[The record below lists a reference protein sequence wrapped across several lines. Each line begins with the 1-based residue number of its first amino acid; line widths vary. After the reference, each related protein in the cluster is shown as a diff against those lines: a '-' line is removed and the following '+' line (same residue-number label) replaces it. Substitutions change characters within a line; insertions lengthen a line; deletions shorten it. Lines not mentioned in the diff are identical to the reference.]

1 MDELLEEIEYEI
13 TLLIKS
19 GFYDNEEINEIIEEQ
34 FIDENL
40 NKYKINNIINNKNI
54 EYEKSINKENLEY
67 FNKLEQT
74 FNILTEK
81 HEIVCIHNAGFE
93 FEEGVNDAIEIYT
106 HLFNNKYTPKGFVF
120 YTFTDI
126 EYAIETNELFLSFGD
141 YKQDKN
147 LALTIGKQIKKT
159 LEENNLTVIWD
170 ENIDEQIQIKPF
182 NWMKKFDET
191 KTYEMEGSVDSYIK
205 LHETP

>member
-1 MDELLEEIEYEI
+1 MDKLLKEIEYEI

-19 GFYDNEEINEIIEEQ
+19 GFYDNEEINEIIKEQ

-40 NKYKINNIINNKNI
+40 NKYNINEIINNKTI
-54 EYEKSINKENLEY
+54 KHEKILNEEKEEF
-67 FNKLEQT
+67 FNKLEKT
-74 FNILTEK
+74 FNTLTQK
-81 HEIVCIHNAGFE
+81 NEIVCIHNAGFE

-106 HLFNNKYTPKGFVF
+106 HLFNNNYTPKGFVF

-147 LALTIGKQIKKT
+147 LALEIGKQIKKT
-159 LEENNLTVIWD
+159 LEENNLTVIWN
-170 ENIDEQIQIKPF
+170 ESIDEQIQIKPF
-182 NWMKKFDET
+182 KWIKSFNDKN
-191 KTYEMEGSVDSYIK
+191 TYEMEGSVETYIK
-205 LHETP
+205 LHKNP

>member
-13 TLLIKS
+13 TTLIKS
-19 GFYDNEEINEIIEEQ
+19 GFYNTEEINEIIEEQ

-40 NKYKINNIINNKNI
+40 EKYKINKIIKNKTI
-54 EYEKSINKENLEY
+54 ECEKEIKEENLK
-67 FNKLEQT
+67 FFKNLENT
-74 FNILTEK
+74 FNTLTQK

-126 EYAIETNELFLSFGD
+126 EYAIEENELFLSFGD
-141 YKQDKN
+141 YKQDTK
-147 LALTIGKQIKKT
+147 LALDIGKQIKKT
-159 LEENNLTVIWD
+159 LEENNLTVIWN

-182 NWMKKFDET
+182 KWMKKYDK
-191 KTYEMEGSVDSYIK
+191 KTYEMEGSVESYIK

>member
-1 MDELLEEIEYEI
+1 MIKIEVFQIFLLKNYI
-13 TLLIKS
+13 
-19 GFYDNEEINEIIEEQ
+19 
-34 FIDENL
+34 

-126 EYAIETNELFLSFGD
+126 EYAIEENELFLSFGD
-141 YKQDKN
+141 YKQDTK
-147 LALTIGKQIKKT
+147 LALDIGKQIKKT
-159 LEENNLTVIWD
+159 LEENNLTVIWN

-182 NWMKKFDET
+182 KWMKKYDK
-191 KTYEMEGSVDSYIK
+191 KTYEMEGSVESYIK